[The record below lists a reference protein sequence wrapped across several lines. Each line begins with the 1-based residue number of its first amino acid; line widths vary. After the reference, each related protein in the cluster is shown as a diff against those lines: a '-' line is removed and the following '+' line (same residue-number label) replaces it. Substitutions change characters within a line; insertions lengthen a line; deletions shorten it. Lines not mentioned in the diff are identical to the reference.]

1 MQIYTDNSHSRPHT
15 MRKPSSFTNS
25 QSAVAYCLRWPI
37 GEEMVKTPASNS
49 DWLGKPAWDKIRI
62 EIGKS
67 WCWWVSSPFWRPN
80 WWPSHK
86 DCAHFHTGWFWD
98 AQFEAS
104 KSTLVYKV
112 WYFSKNIL
120 AWSYWSPFID
130 YQTNSLNAF
139 SLEIYR
145 TFLWEDDGETTEP
158 DRSGLQTLRGQQGH
172 VSSSAGPGWTWRCVF
187 AVRARHASGS
197 KPAF

>member
-1 MQIYTDNSHSRPHT
+1 MNIKHTWIGLHSAICIVNTRHALENVGLAYYAFHFMNFLKFYLSYIFIKIKYTICVLLKNANTYRYNSHSRPHT

-37 GEEMVKTPASNS
+37 GEEMVKTPTSNS

-67 WCWWVSSPFWRPN
+67 WCWWVSSPFRRPN

-112 WYFSKNIL
+112 WYFS
-120 AWSYWSPFID
+120 
-130 YQTNSLNAF
+130 
-139 SLEIYR
+139 
-145 TFLWEDDGETTEP
+145 
-158 DRSGLQTLRGQQGH
+158 
-172 VSSSAGPGWTWRCVF
+172 
-187 AVRARHASGS
+187 
-197 KPAF
+197 